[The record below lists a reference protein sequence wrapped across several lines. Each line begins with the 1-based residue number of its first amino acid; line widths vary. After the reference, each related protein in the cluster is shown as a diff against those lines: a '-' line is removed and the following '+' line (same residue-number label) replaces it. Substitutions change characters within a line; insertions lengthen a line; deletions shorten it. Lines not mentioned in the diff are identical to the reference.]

1 MMVFWT
7 AFCMCVSMF
16 TVLPAPRAAWNDELT
31 PLRTACLP
39 LVGLLIGALW
49 LGIAYLARWLLPH
62 ALSSA
67 VIAAVPEVRPVTM
80 PSAPACTSSAAVSAI
95 WASS

>member
-49 LGIAYLARWLLPH
+49 LGIALAFC
-62 ALSSA
+62 ALVFYA
-67 VIAAVPEVRPVTM
+67 VNAYKSLQETNGREEKSENTKKN
-80 PSAPACTSSAAVSAI
+80 
-95 WASS
+95 